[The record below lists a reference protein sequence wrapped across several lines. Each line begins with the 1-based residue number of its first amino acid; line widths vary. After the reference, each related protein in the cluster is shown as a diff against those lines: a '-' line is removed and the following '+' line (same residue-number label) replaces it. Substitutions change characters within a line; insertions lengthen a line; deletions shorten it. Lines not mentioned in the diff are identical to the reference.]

1 MKALLYTVSIV
12 LILAMKVEL
21 IALAIAAVLWLIGLF
36 GVTGSDV
43 LRLIGLTLGTFAVS
57 LVTYVSAEL
66 KK

>member
-1 MKALLYTVSIV
+1 MKTFLYTVYIV
-12 LILAMKVEL
+12 LIIVMKVEL

-36 GVTGSDV
+36 GVTGGDV

-57 LVTYVSAEL
+57 LVAYVSAEL

>member
-36 GVTGSDV
+36 GVTGGDI
-43 LRLIGLTLGTFAVS
+43 LRLVGLTLGTFAVS
-57 LVTYVSAEL
+57 LAAHVSVEL

>member
-21 IALAIAAVLWLIGLF
+21 IALAIASVLWLIELF
-36 GVTGSDV
+36 GVTGGDV

>member
-12 LILAMKVEL
+12 FILAMKVEF

-36 GVTGSDV
+36 GVTGGDV

-57 LVTYVSAEL
+57 LVAYVSAEL

>member
-12 LILAMKVEL
+12 LILVMKVEL

-36 GVTGSDV
+36 GVTGGDV

-57 LVTYVSAEL
+57 LVAYVSAEL

>member
-21 IALAIAAVLWLIGLF
+21 IALAIASVLWLIGLF
-36 GVTGSDV
+36 GVTGGDV

>member
-12 LILAMKVEL
+12 FILAMKVEL
-21 IALAIAAVLWLIGLF
+21 IALAIASVLWLIGLF
-36 GVTGSDV
+36 GVTGGDV

-57 LVTYVSAEL
+57 LVAYVSAEL

>member
-12 LILAMKVEL
+12 LILALKVEL

-36 GVTGSDV
+36 GVTGGDV

-57 LVTYVSAEL
+57 LVVYVSAEL

>member
-12 LILAMKVEL
+12 FILAMKVEL
-21 IALAIAAVLWLIGLF
+21 IALAIASVLWLIGLF
-36 GVTGSDV
+36 GVIGGDV

-57 LVTYVSAEL
+57 LVAYVSAEL

>member
-21 IALAIAAVLWLIGLF
+21 IALAIASVLWLIGLF
-36 GVTGSDV
+36 GVTGGDV

-57 LVTYVSAEL
+57 LVAYVSAEL

>member
-21 IALAIAAVLWLIGLF
+21 IMLAIAAVLWLVGLF
-36 GVTGSDV
+36 GVTGGDV
-43 LRLIGLTLGTFAVS
+43 LRILGILLGTFAVS
-57 LVTYVSAEL
+57 LVAYVSAEL

>member
-12 LILAMKVEL
+12 LILALKVEL

-36 GVTGSDV
+36 GVTGGDV
-43 LRLIGLTLGTFAVS
+43 LRVLAAFLGTLTVS
-57 LVTYVSAEL
+57 LASFVIADM

>member
-21 IALAIAAVLWLIGLF
+21 IMLAIAAVLWLVGLF
-36 GVTGSDV
+36 GVIGGDV
-43 LRLIGLTLGTFAVS
+43 LRILGILLGTFAVS
-57 LVTYVSAEL
+57 LVAYVSAEL

>member
-12 LILAMKVEL
+12 LILALKVEL
-21 IALAIAAVLWLIGLF
+21 IALAIASILWLIGLF
-36 GVTGSDV
+36 GVTGGDV

-57 LVTYVSAEL
+57 LVAYVSAEL

>member
-21 IALAIAAVLWLIGLF
+21 IALAIASVLWLIGLF
-36 GVTGSDV
+36 GVTGVDV

-57 LVTYVSAEL
+57 LVAYVSAEL

>member
-1 MKALLYTVSIV
+1 MKAMLYTISIV
-12 LILAMKVEL
+12 LILEMKVEL
-21 IALAIAAVLWLIGLF
+21 IALAIAAALWLIGLF
-36 GVTGSDV
+36 GVTGGDV

>member
-12 LILAMKVEL
+12 LILAVKVEL
-21 IALAIAAVLWLIGLF
+21 IALAIASVLWLIGLF
-36 GVTGSDV
+36 GVTGGDV

-57 LVTYVSAEL
+57 LVAYVSAEL

>member
-21 IALAIAAVLWLIGLF
+21 IALAIASVLWLIGLF

-57 LVTYVSAEL
+57 LVAYVSAEL

>member
-12 LILAMKVEL
+12 FILAMKVEL
-21 IALAIAAVLWLIGLF
+21 IALAIAAVLWLIG
-36 GVTGSDV
+36 GDV

-57 LVTYVSAEL
+57 LVVYVSAEL

>member
-1 MKALLYTVSIV
+1 MKALLYTVSII

-21 IALAIAAVLWLIGLF
+21 IALAIAAVIWLIGLF

-57 LVTYVSAEL
+57 LVAYVSAEL